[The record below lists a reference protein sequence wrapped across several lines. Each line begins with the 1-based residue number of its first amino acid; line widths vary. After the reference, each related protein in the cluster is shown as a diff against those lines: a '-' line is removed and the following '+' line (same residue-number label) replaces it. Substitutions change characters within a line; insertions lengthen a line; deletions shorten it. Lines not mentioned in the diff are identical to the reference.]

1 MVGLKLN
8 RGAIHSTMEQSSQH
22 PIVGTSY
29 PALHSRDDLPHF
41 PRRMVRLELLVQKAS
56 QMVHSL
62 SRISNQQSALTSN
75 HQ

>member
-29 PALHSRDDLPHF
+29 PALHSRGDLPHF
-41 PRRMVRLELLVQKAS
+41 LRGMVRLELLVQAS